1 MSDPYTLP
9 ARDCTAQYTPR
20 QWVRFMLDED
30 APTMSQHLTNHVL
43 LMLRDCDR
51 YPDDRIAVSATSRE
65 AATLQAVMRDYQER
79 NY

>member
-1 MSDPYTLP
+1 MYDLAPRP
-9 ARDCTAQYTPR
+9 CTVQYTPR

-30 APTMSQHLTNHVL
+30 APTMSRHLTSHVL
-43 LMLRDCDR
+43 LMLTYSEQ
-51 YPDDRIAVSATSRE
+51 YPNDRIAVSATSRE